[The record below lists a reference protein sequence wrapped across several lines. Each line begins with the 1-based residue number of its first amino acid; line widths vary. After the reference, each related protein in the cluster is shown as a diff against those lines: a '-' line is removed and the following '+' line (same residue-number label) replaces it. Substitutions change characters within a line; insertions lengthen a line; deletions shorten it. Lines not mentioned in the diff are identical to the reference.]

1 MKAFI
6 LSLTLF
12 ASLSSHAREE
22 ISTSGQIEKLYT
34 QSTLPDFEPYIGVAI
49 PGRCF
54 FKTPNE
60 VQTASVL
67 VPSQL
72 EEGLVIA
79 PLSADKRHASFFDI
93 MSHSEILERFPQV
106 QKLNRIV
113 HYSEVEAILFR
124 KKKNQNFEA
133 RIRQFQDYFF
143 VRVLMA
149 NQEVRYC
156 YYRTHL

>member
-1 MKAFI
+1 MKACI
-6 LSLTLF
+6 LLLTLL
-12 ASLSSHAREE
+12 AALSSHAHEK
-22 ISTSGQIEKLYT
+22 ITSSGQIEKLYA
-34 QSTLPDFEPYIGVAI
+34 QSTLPNFEPFIGVAV

-67 VPSQL
+67 VPTQL

-79 PLSADKRHASFFDI
+79 PLSADKRTASFFDK

-156 YYRTHL
+156 YYRIHL

>member
-1 MKAFI
+1 MKTYFALFI
-6 LSLTLF
+6 LITSLPTL
-12 ASLSSHAREE
+12 AKEQ
-22 ISTSGQIEKLYT
+22 ISTAEQVEKLFT
-34 QSTLPDFEPYIGVAI
+34 QSTLPDFEPYIGVAV

-54 FKTPNE
+54 FKNPSE

-79 PLSADKRHASFFDI
+79 PLSADKRSPSFFDK
-93 MSHSEILERFPQV
+93 MTHTEILERFPQV

-113 HYSEVEAILFR
+113 HFSEIEAILYR
-124 KKKNQNFEA
+124 TKKNQNFEA
-133 RIRQFQDYFF
+133 RIRQFNDYFF
-143 VRVLMA
+143 VRVLLA

>member
-1 MKAFI
+1 MKACI
-6 LSLTLF
+6 F
-12 ASLSSHAREE
+12 ALLLLSLSSHAREQ
-22 ISTSGQIEKLYT
+22 ISTSMQIEKLFT
-34 QSTLPDFEPYIGVAI
+34 QSTLPDFEPYIGVAL

-54 FKTPNE
+54 FKTPQE

-72 EEGLVIA
+72 EEGFVIA
-79 PLSADKRHASFFDI
+79 PLSADKRAASFFDK

-113 HYSEVEAILFR
+113 HYNENEAILYR

-156 YYRTHL
+156 YYRTLL

>member
-1 MKAFI
+1 MKTCIFALI
-6 LSLTLF
+6 VLVSLPSQAREQISSSLQIETLF
-12 ASLSSHAREE
+12 
-22 ISTSGQIEKLYT
+22 T
-34 QSTLPDFEPYIGVAI
+34 QSTRPDFEPYIGVAL

-54 FKTPNE
+54 FKTPQE

-72 EEGLVIA
+72 EEGFVIA
-79 PLSADKRHASFFDI
+79 PLSADKRAATFFDK
-93 MSHSEILERFPQV
+93 MSHAEILERFPQV
-106 QKLNRIV
+106 EKLNRIV
-113 HYSEVEAILFR
+113 HYSENEAILYR

-156 YYRTHL
+156 YYRTLL